1 LIKLFLGALFQNNLV
16 IFSNLQILKSKVL
29 LPEMQKIIS
38 LLFFS
43 LFLLGKTSAQTFG
56 SFTFNKLP
64 QDFQLY
70 PRESTNLADI
80 TLEGVAKSAE
90 ITAISI
96 RVLRN
101 GSVNKYQKAALTFS
115 GSSAKFSTK
124 FQIPAELAEYD
135 FEIYGFKGKDSS
147 LVVKRK
153 NVVAGDV
160 FYVTGQSNAWIGP
173 IDDLVYKGE
182 WVRTFGLVQ
191 GNDNYGPYNLA
202 DTLWSLPVGRARIG
216 PWAAEIGRLLYESEK
231 IPISIINSAAGGSD
245 IDWHSILDGNLS
257 APDGGNIMYYKAIKS
272 GTIKYAKG
280 LIFRQGES
288 EAAAAN
294 GPKYEWGVKFESLKQ
309 KYKKYFPTFQYL
321 FAAQNNILEYQYP
334 QAALLREDLRKQQ
347 QNDPFVRTFATAGL
361 PGFDRLH
368 YSNFGYRS
376 SAFEL
381 FRIISKDVYKRNL
394 SNEVYSPSIQS
405 VYFLSPKEH
414 NKLVLE
420 FDEGQ
425 SLIFPSD
432 TTVKDNNGNSHIS
445 TIKDQFFWDQTNSA
459 SLANYILKI
468 EILNKNALV
477 ITFKGDFEGFIGY
490 MPDFHRDFV
499 TAKSEYPFPGPF
511 IKNSLGMRALGFSY
525 FPVEKD
531 QVDFLVKFNLSPN
544 PASDK
549 IKVEWSA
556 ASFGDISIYDMAG
569 HIYYSENIFGLKSKW
584 IDVSQFP
591 NANYFISYTSR
602 EGRTFTTRLVIIK

>member
-1 LIKLFLGALFQNNLV
+1 VIWCKLQDLF
-16 IFSNLQILKSKVL
+16 SKAL

-56 SFTFNKLP
+56 TFVFNKLP

-80 TLEGVAKSAE
+80 TVEGVAKSAE
-90 ITAISI
+90 FTAVSI

-101 GSVNKYQKAALTFS
+101 NAINKYQKTALTFS
-115 GSSAKFSTK
+115 GSSAKFSSK

-135 FEIYGFKGKDSS
+135 FEVYGFKGKDSS

-173 IDDLVYKGE
+173 IDDLVYQGE
-182 WVRTFGLVQ
+182 WVRSFGLVQ
-191 GNDNYGPYNLA
+191 GGDNYGPYNLA

-216 PWAAEIGRLLYESEK
+216 PWASEIGRLLYESEK
-231 IPISIINSAAGGSD
+231 IPISIINSAAGGSN

-288 EAAAAN
+288 EAAAAS
-294 GPKYEWGVKFESLKQ
+294 GPKYEWGVKFENLKQ
-309 KYKKYFPTFQYL
+309 KYKKYFPSFQYV
-321 FAAQNNILEYQYP
+321 FAAQNNILEYQYT

-347 QNDPFVRTFATAGL
+347 QNDPFIRTFATAGL

-376 SAFEL
+376 SALEL
-381 FRIISKDVYKRNL
+381 YRIISKDIYKRNL
-394 SNEVYSPSIQS
+394 TNEVYSPSIQS

-425 SLIFPSD
+425 SLVLPSD
-432 TTVKDNNGNSHIS
+432 TTVRDTNGNSHTS
-445 TIKDQFFWDQTNSA
+445 TIKDQFFWDKTNTA
-459 SLANYILKI
+459 SLATYILKI
-468 EILNKNALV
+468 EVLNKNKLL

-490 MPDFHRDFV
+490 MPDYHRGFV

-525 FPVEKD
+525 FPVESES
-531 QVDFLVKFNLSPN
+531 VAPVFNFYPN
-544 PASDK
+544 PSKDK
-549 IKVEWSA
+549 IKIDWPTFTS
-556 ASFGDISIYDMAG
+556 GKLTIYDMNG
-569 HIYYSENIFGLKSKW
+569 HIYFEEDFTGLRTKLV
-584 IDVSQFP
+584 DVSQFP
-591 NANYFISYTSR
+591 NANYFL
-602 EGRTFTTRLVIIK
+602 TFTTVLGDHSSKRLVIIK

>member
-1 LIKLFLGALFQNNLV
+1 MIWCKLRNLY
-16 IFSNLQILKSKVL
+16 SKAL

-56 SFTFNKLP
+56 TFVFNKLP

-80 TLEGVAKSAE
+80 TVEGLTKSAE
-90 ITAISI
+90 FTAVSI

-101 GSVNKYQKAALTFS
+101 SASNKYQKVALTFS

-135 FEIYGFKGKDSS
+135 FEVYGFKGKDSS

-173 IDDLVYKGE
+173 MDDLVYQGE
-182 WVRTFGLVQ
+182 WVRSFGLVQ
-191 GNDNYGPYNLA
+191 GNDNYGPYNLS

-216 PWAAEIGRLLYESEK
+216 PWAAEIGRLLCESEK
-231 IPISIINSAAGGSD
+231 VPISIINSAAGGSD
-245 IDWHSILDGNLS
+245 IDWHLILDGNLS
-257 APDGGNIMYYKAIKS
+257 APDGGNIMLYKAIKS

-288 EAAAAN
+288 EAAAAS
-294 GPKYEWGVKFESLKQ
+294 GPKYEWGVKFENLKQ
-309 KYKKYFPTFQYL
+309 KYKKYFPSFQYL
-321 FAAQNNILEYQYP
+321 FAAQNNILEYKYP

-347 QNDPFVRTFATAGL
+347 QSDPFVRTFATAGL

-368 YSNFGYRS
+368 YSNFGYRY
-376 SAFEL
+376 SANEI
-381 FRIISKDVYKRNL
+381 FRIISKDVYKRNFT
-394 SNEVYSPSIQS
+394 NEVYSPSIQR
-405 VYFLSPKEH
+405 VYFLSPKEQ

-425 SLIFPSD
+425 SLVLPSD
-432 TTVKDNNGNSHIS
+432 TTVKDTNGNSHIS
-445 TIKDQFFWDQTNSA
+445 VIKDQFFWDQTNSI

-468 EILNKNALV
+468 EVLNKNKVL

-490 MPDFHRDFV
+490 MPDYHRGFV

-525 FPVEKD
+525 FPVENES
-531 QVDFLVKFNLSPN
+531 VATIFNFYPN
-544 PASDK
+544 PTRDK
-549 IKVEWSA
+549 IKIDWPAYTS
-556 ASFGDISIYDMAG
+556 GKLTIYNMNG
-569 HIYYSENIFGLKSKW
+569 HIYYEEDILGVRTKL

-591 NANYFISYTSR
+591 NANYFV
-602 EGRTFTTRLVIIK
+602 TFTNTEGVYSSKRLIIIH

>member
-1 LIKLFLGALFQNNLV
+1 MLKLFLGVLFQNNLV
-16 IFSNLQILKSKVL
+16 ICCKLWIHKSKAL
-29 LPEMQKIIS
+29 LPEMKKIIS

-43 LFLLGKTSAQTFG
+43 LFLLSKTSAQTFG

-70 PRESTNLADI
+70 PRETTNLADI
-80 TLEGVAKSAE
+80 MVDGVAKSAD
-90 ITAISI
+90 ITAVSI

-101 GSVNKYQKAALTFS
+101 GAINKYQKVALTFS
-115 GSSAKFSTK
+115 GSSSKFSTK

-135 FEIYGFKGKDSS
+135 FEVYGFKGKDSS

-160 FYVTGQSNAWIGP
+160 FFVTGQSNAWIGP
-173 IDDLVYKGE
+173 IDDLVYQGE
-182 WVRTFGLVQ
+182 WVRSFGLVQ
-191 GNDNYGPYNLA
+191 GGDNYGPYNLA

-216 PWAAEIGRLLYESEK
+216 PWASEIGRLLYESEK
-231 IPISIINSAAGGSD
+231 IPISIINSAAGGSN
-245 IDWHSILDGNLS
+245 IDWHSILDGNIS
-257 APDGGNIMYYKAIKS
+257 APDGGNIMYYKALKS
-272 GTIKYAKG
+272 GTLKYAKG

-288 EAAAAN
+288 EAAAAS
-294 GPKYEWGVKFESLKQ
+294 GPKYEWGVKFENLKQ
-309 KYKKYFPTFQYL
+309 KYKKYFPSFQYV
-321 FAAQNNILEYQYP
+321 FAAQNNILEYQYT

-347 QNDPFVRTFATAGL
+347 QNDPFIRTFATAGL

-368 YSNFGYRS
+368 YSNFGYRA

-381 FRIISKDVYKRNL
+381 FRIISKDIYKRNL
-394 SNEVYSPSIQS
+394 TNEVYSPSIQS

-425 SLIFPSD
+425 SLIIPSD
-432 TTVKDNNGNSHIS
+432 TTVKDTNGNSHVS
-445 TIKDQFFWDQTNSA
+445 TIKDQFFWDKTNTA
-459 SLANYILKI
+459 SLATYILKI
-468 EILNKNALV
+468 EVLNKNKLL
-477 ITFKGDFEGFIGY
+477 ITFKGDFEGYLGY
-490 MPDFHRDFV
+490 MPDYHRGFV

-525 FPVEKD
+525 FPVENES
-531 QVDFLVKFNLSPN
+531 VSTTFNFYPN
-544 PASDK
+544 PSIDK
-549 IKVEWSA
+549 IKIDWPTYTS
-556 ASFGDISIYDMAG
+556 GKLTIYNMSG
-569 HIYYSENIFGLKSKW
+569 HIYYEEDILAIRTKL

-591 NANYFISYTSR
+591 NANYFV
-602 EGRTFTTRLVIIK
+602 TFTNTEGVYSSKRLIIIH

>member
-1 LIKLFLGALFQNNLV
+1 MIWCKLHDLF
-16 IFSNLQILKSKVL
+16 SKAL

-43 LFLLGKTSAQTFG
+43 LFLSGYTLAQTFG
-56 SFTFNKLP
+56 TFVFNKLP

-80 TLEGVAKSAE
+80 TVEGVSKSAD
-90 ITAISI
+90 ITAVSI
-96 RVLRN
+96 RVMRN
-101 GSVNKYQKAALTFS
+101 GANNKYQKIALTFS

-124 FQIPAELAEYD
+124 FQIPAELAEFD
-135 FEIYGFKGKDSS
+135 FEVYGFKGNDSS
-147 LVVKRK
+147 LIVKRK

-173 IDDLVYKGE
+173 IDDLVYQGE
-182 WVRTFGLVQ
+182 WVRSFGLVQ

-216 PWAAEIGRLLYESEK
+216 PWASEIGRLLYESEK
-231 IPISIINSAAGGSD
+231 IPISIINSAAGSSN
-245 IDWHSILDGNLS
+245 IDWLSNLDGNLS
-257 APDGGNIMYYKAIKS
+257 APDGGNIMLYKAIKS
-272 GTIKYAKG
+272 GTIKHVKG

-288 EAAAAN
+288 EASASV
-294 GPKYEWGVKFESLKQ
+294 GTRYEWGTKFELLKQ
-309 KYKKYFPTFQYL
+309 KYRKYFPSFQYV
-321 FAAQNNILEYQYP
+321 FAAQNNVLEYGYP

-347 QNDPFVRTFATAGL
+347 QSDPYIKTFATAGL

-394 SNEVYSPSIQS
+394 TNEVYSPSIQR

-425 SLIFPSD
+425 NIVMPRD
-432 TTVKDNNGNSHIS
+432 TTVLDTKGNSHTSKIF
-445 TIKDQFFWDQTNSA
+445 DQFFWDPINSS
-459 SLANYILKI
+459 SLGAYITKI
-468 EILNKNALV
+468 EILDKQRLL
-477 ITFKGDFEGFIGY
+477 ITFKGDYEGFIGY
-490 MPDFHRDFV
+490 MPNYH
-499 TAKSEYPFPGPF
+499 KELIPNISEYPFPGPF
-511 IKNSLGMRALGFSY
+511 IRNSLGMRALGFSY
-525 FPVEKD
+525 FPVEND
-531 QVDFLVKFNLSPN
+531 QVDSFIKFNFSPN
-544 PASDK
+544 PANDK
-549 IKVEWSA
+549 IKVEWL
-556 ASFGDISIYDMAG
+556 ASTNGEIIIYDMNG
-569 HIYYSENIFGLKSKW
+569 HVYYSEEIVGLKFKW
-584 IDVSQFP
+584 LDVSKFP
-591 NANYFISYTSR
+591 NANYFISFKND
-602 EGRTFTTRLVIIK
+602 EGLISTKRLVIIH

>member
-1 LIKLFLGALFQNNLV
+1 VIWCKLRNLYIKE
-16 IFSNLQILKSKVL
+16 L

-38 LLFFS
+38 LLLFS

-56 SFTFNKLP
+56 TFVFNKLP

-80 TLEGVAKSAE
+80 TVEGVVKSAE
-90 ITAISI
+90 FTAVSI

-101 GSVNKYQKAALTFS
+101 NAINKYQKTALTFS
-115 GSSAKFSTK
+115 GSSAKFSSK

-135 FEIYGFKGKDSS
+135 FEVFGFKGKDSS

-173 IDDLVYKGE
+173 IDDLVYQGE
-182 WVRTFGLVQ
+182 WVRSFGLVQ
-191 GNDNYGPYNLA
+191 GGDNYGPYNLA

-216 PWAAEIGRLLYESEK
+216 PWASEIGRLLYESEK
-231 IPISIINSAAGGSD
+231 IPISIINSAAGGSN

-257 APDGGNIMYYKAIKS
+257 APDGGNIMYYKALKS

-288 EAAAAN
+288 EAAAAS
-294 GPKYEWGVKFESLKQ
+294 GPKYEWGVKFENLKQ
-309 KYKKYFPTFQYL
+309 KYKKYFPSFQYV
-321 FAAQNNILEYQYP
+321 FAAQNNILEYQYT

-347 QNDPFVRTFATAGL
+347 QNDPFIRTFATAGL

-376 SAFEL
+376 SALEL
-381 FRIISKDVYKRNL
+381 YRIISKDIYKRNL
-394 SNEVYSPSIQS
+394 TNEVYSPSIQS

-425 SLIFPSD
+425 SLVLPSD
-432 TTVKDNNGNSHIS
+432 TTVKDTNGNSHVS
-445 TIKDQFFWDQTNSA
+445 TIKDQFFWDKTNTA
-459 SLANYILKI
+459 SLATYILKI
-468 EILNKNALV
+468 DVLNKNKLL

-490 MPDFHRDFV
+490 MPDYHRGFV

-525 FPVEKD
+525 FPVESES
-531 QVDFLVKFNLSPN
+531 VAPVFNFYPN
-544 PASDK
+544 PSKDNIK
-549 IKVEWSA
+549 IDWPTFTSGKLT
-556 ASFGDISIYDMAG
+556 IYDMSG
-569 HIYYSENIFGLKSKW
+569 HIYFEEDFTGLRTKLV
-584 IDVSQFP
+584 DVSQFP
-591 NANYFISYTSR
+591 NANYFL
-602 EGRTFTTRLVIIK
+602 TFTTALGDHSSKRLVIIK

>member
-1 LIKLFLGALFQNNLV
+1 MIFCKLQT
-16 IFSNLQILKSKVL
+16 LKSKAL

-80 TLEGVAKSAE
+80 TVEGVAKSAE

-101 GSVNKYQKAALTFS
+101 GSINKYQKAALTFS
-115 GSSAKFSTK
+115 GSSAKFSTT

-173 IDDLVYKGE
+173 IDDLVYQGE
-182 WVRTFGLVQ
+182 WVRSFGLVQ

-245 IDWHSILDGNLS
+245 IDWNSILDGNLS

-280 LIFRQGES
+280 LIFRQGET

-309 KYKKYFPTFQYL
+309 KYKKYFPASKFL
-321 FAAQNNILEYQYP
+321 FAPQNNVYEYAYP
-334 QAALLREDLRKQQ
+334 QAATLREDIRKQQ
-347 QNDPFVRTFATAGL
+347 QNDPYIKTFATAGL
-361 PGFDRLH
+361 PGFDRIH
-368 YSNFGYRS
+368 YTNIGYRQ
-376 SAFEL
+376 AGLEL
-381 FRIISKDVYKRNL
+381 FRIISKVVYKRNL
-394 SNEVYSPSIQS
+394 TNEVFSPSIQR
-405 VYFLSPKEH
+405 VYYLSPKER
-414 NKLVLE
+414 NKLYLE

-425 SLIFPSD
+425 KLIIPND
-432 TTVKDNNGNSHIS
+432 TTVLDNKGNPHIS
-445 TIKDQFFWDQTNSA
+445 KFFNQFFWDPTNST
-459 SLANYILKI
+459 SLGNYILKV
-468 EILNKNALV
+468 ELVEMNKLL
-477 ITFKGDFEGFIGY
+477 ITFKSDFEGFIGY

-544 PASDK
+544 PVSDK

-556 ASFGDISIYDMAG
+556 ATSGEIIIYDMNG
-569 HIYYSENIFGLKSKW
+569 HIQYFENIIGLKYRW
-584 IDVSQFP
+584 VDISQLP
-591 NANYFISYTSR
+591 NANYFITFKNK
-602 EGRTFTTRLVIIK
+602 EGLISTKRLVIIK

>member
-1 LIKLFLGALFQNNLV
+1 MIWCKLRNLY
-16 IFSNLQILKSKVL
+16 SKEL

-38 LLFFS
+38 LLLFS

-56 SFTFNKLP
+56 TFVFNKLP

-80 TLEGVAKSAE
+80 TVEGVAKSAE
-90 ITAISI
+90 FTALSI

-101 GSVNKYQKAALTFS
+101 NAINKYQKIALTFG
-115 GSSAKFSTK
+115 GSSAKFSSK

-135 FEIYGFKGKDSS
+135 FEVYGFKGKDSS

-173 IDDLVYKGE
+173 IDDLVYQGE
-182 WVRTFGLVQ
+182 WVRSFGLVQ
-191 GNDNYGPYNLA
+191 GGDNYGPYNLA

-216 PWAAEIGRLLYESEK
+216 PWASEIGRLLYESEK
-231 IPISIINSAAGGSD
+231 IPISIINSAAGGSN

-288 EAAAAN
+288 EAAAAS
-294 GPKYEWGVKFESLKQ
+294 GPKYEWGVKFENLKQ
-309 KYKKYFPTFQYL
+309 KYKKYFPSFQYV

-376 SAFEL
+376 SALEL
-381 FRIISKDVYKRNL
+381 YRIISKDIYKRNL
-394 SNEVYSPSIQS
+394 TNEVYSPSIQS

-425 SLIFPSD
+425 SLVLPSD
-432 TTVKDNNGNSHIS
+432 TTVKDTNGNSHVS
-445 TIKDQFFWDQTNSA
+445 TIKDQFFWDKTNTA
-459 SLANYILKI
+459 SLATYILKI
-468 EILNKNALV
+468 DVLNKNKLL

-490 MPDFHRDFV
+490 MPDYHRGFV

-525 FPVEKD
+525 FPVESES
-531 QVDFLVKFNLSPN
+531 VAPVFNFYPN
-544 PASDK
+544 PSKDK
-549 IKVEWSA
+549 IKIDWPTFTS
-556 ASFGDISIYDMAG
+556 GKLTIYDMSG
-569 HIYYSENIFGLKSKW
+569 HIYFEEDFTGLRTKLV
-584 IDVSQFP
+584 DVSQFP
-591 NANYFISYTSR
+591 NANYFL
-602 EGRTFTTRLVIIK
+602 TFTTVLGDHSSKRLVIIK